1 MQSFGLLDKKSI
13 VVKGIRYDFTG
24 YSSLFLMANY
34 PKKTSSL
41 LLAME
46 GVLCHWKVHVLR
58 ALRAAF
64 VANVFSVASEQ
75 PGLKLRFYVCT
86 SKESGRRLLIY

>member
-1 MQSFGLLDKKSI
+1 
-13 VVKGIRYDFTG
+13 
-24 YSSLFLMANY
+24 MANY

-41 LLAME
+41 LLATE

-64 VANVFSVASEQ
+64 VANVFGVASEQ
-75 PGLKLRFYVCT
+75 PGLKLRLPPRRVGDT
-86 SKESGRRLLIY
+86 SWFIGLCFKVV